1 MDKYIALKK
10 PKSKRVIKTNQIPT
24 LTKAETITYLQH
36 YFIPNGDLVYD
47 EGVADMI
54 LREIKKKID
63 AYKRQDIKKDRLDS
77 ATLITVDECF
87 SKLLGSKLSCYY
99 CKGDLCILYDKVRQ
113 DDQWTLERIDNS
125 IGHSGDNTV
134 VACLECNLKRGTRS
148 SKDFHFAK
156 QLVIKKV

>member
-1 MDKYIALKK
+1 MDKHIALRK
-10 PKSKRVIKTNQIPT
+10 PKNKRVIKPNQLTT
-24 LTKAETITYLQH
+24 LTKSETIAYLQH
-36 YFIPNGDLVYD
+36 YFIPNGDLMWD
-47 EGVADMI
+47 EAISDMI

-63 AYKRQDIKKDRLDS
+63 AYKRQDIKKDRLDLT
-77 ATLITVDECF
+77 TLITVDECF

-99 CKGDLCILYDKVRQ
+99 CKGDLCILYDEVRQ

-125 IGHSGDNTV
+125 IGHSCENTV

-156 QLVIKKV
+156 QLVIKKI